1 MTKKNWLLI
10 FIALVLASVYAVYF
24 TDWFTPKTIHIITH
38 SERTGRAG
46 RAGRAGHTNNNPGF
60 LTRLSNLANSAANDS
75 TTIPVIFT
83 PGKPYKLTELKVID
97 LDEFQ
102 TNKNCLPLWHLIAD
116 TNSVPIGQSFNYGQR
131 LPGMKPVVP
140 GERAQPLKPGVKYR
154 LIVTD
159 GSARGEHDFQAVAR
173 PAAPNP

>member
-10 FIALVLASVYAVYF
+10 FVVLVLASVYAIYF
-24 TDWFTPKTIHIITH
+24 TNWFAPKTIHIISTNER
-38 SERTGRAG
+38 SARTGRGA
-46 RAGRAGHTNNNPGF
+46 RANNPGF
-60 LTRLSNLANSAANDS
+60 LARLANLANSATIADS
-75 TTIPVIFT
+75 TTVPIIFKF
-83 PGKPYKLTELKVID
+83 GRSYKLTELKVID

-140 GERAQPLKPGVKYR
+140 GERAQPLKPGVNYR
-154 LIVTD
+154 LIVSD

-173 PAAPNP
+173 PAVPNP